1 MMIKSLK
8 VDLEG
13 YLYLQE
19 QCRLQRLGE
28 KLTDNQIKRLTR
40 NYYNN
45 YPNGVNLTN
54 GQLGGAKDNKWI
66 SWTIE
71 DMKNL
76 LDKAGLQY
84 ELSEVDEINVKHS
97 II

>member
-8 VDLEG
+8 VNLEG

-28 KLTDNQIKRLTR
+28 KLMDNQVKRLTR
-40 NYYNN
+40 NYYSN

-54 GQLGGAKDNKWI
+54 GQLGGAKDGKWI
-66 SWTIE
+66 SWNIN
-71 DMKNL
+71 DMKDLLEKANL
-76 LDKAGLQY
+76 EY
-84 ELSEVDEINVKHS
+84 EYNEVDEINVKL
-97 II
+97 